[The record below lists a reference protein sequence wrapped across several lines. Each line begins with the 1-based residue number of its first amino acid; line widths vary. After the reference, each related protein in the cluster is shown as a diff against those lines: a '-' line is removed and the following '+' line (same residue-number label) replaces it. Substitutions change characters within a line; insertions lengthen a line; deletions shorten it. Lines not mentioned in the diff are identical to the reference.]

1 MRPLIAFGDVTV
13 DGFIAGPNETPE
25 NPLAD
30 DASEARSQAT

>member
-1 MRPLIAFGDVTV
+1 MSASVLSMSMSL

>member
-1 MRPLIAFGDVTV
+1 MSSSVLYMAMSL